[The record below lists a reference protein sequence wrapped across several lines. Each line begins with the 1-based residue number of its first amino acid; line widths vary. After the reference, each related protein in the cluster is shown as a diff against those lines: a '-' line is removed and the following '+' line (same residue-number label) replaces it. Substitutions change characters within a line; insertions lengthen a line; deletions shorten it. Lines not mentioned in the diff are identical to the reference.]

1 MDSDASIDR
10 SRRSDHDDSRRRLLA
25 AARLVLAERGPESLT
40 VSEVA
45 HRAGLN
51 RSTAYQHFR
60 SREELSSAVA
70 TELGEEL
77 TRKLSESQPLWA
89 NLDDLLLYFVEQ
101 PELPRLVLQ
110 HLLSENRIPDTSW
123 SNLLGVIERYAP
135 GQNSK
140 AGADAEMLGYVLSC
154 VGILWP
160 VIARA
165 QYEDAAASREATSRM
180 TRELKRLLLRGLLPP
195 EAWPDQPNLFN
206 DKASKS

>member
-1 MDSDASIDR
+1 MDSESHTERA
-10 SRRSDHDDSRRRLLA
+10 RRSDHDDSRRRLLA
-25 AARLVLAERGPESLT
+25 AARLILAERGPEGLT
-40 VSEVA
+40 ISEVA

-60 SREELSSAVA
+60 SRDELSSAVA
-70 TELGEEL
+70 GELGEEL
-77 TRKLSESQPLWA
+77 TRKLAESQPLLA

-123 SNLLGVIERYAP
+123 NNLLGVIQKFA
-135 GQNSK
+135 
-140 AGADAEMLGYVLSC
+140 AGKNAEPSVDSEMLGYVLSC

-165 QYEDAAASREATSRM
+165 QYEGADASREATKRM
-180 TRELKRLLLRGLLPP
+180 TQELKRLLLRGLLRP
-195 EAWPDQPNLFN
+195 EAWPDR
-206 DKASKS
+206 SS